1 MSAPFGQRLAEAVA
15 ARQSNLVLGLDP
27 DPQRLWP
34 DALRAAGD
42 GAAEQQLA
50 RAVLSHCHL
59 VLDAVAPAAVAVK
72 VQVASFE
79 RLGTQGRTVLGA
91 VCEHARARGLLVLAT
106 PSAGTST

>member
-79 RLGTQGRTVLGA
+79 RLGTQGA
-91 VCEHARARGLLVLAT
+91 PCSARSASTPAPAACSCSRT
-106 PSAGTST
+106 PSAATST